1 MDTIRST
8 GKITKEHIDRSFSA
22 NSPIYPNLHNHAFL
36 TTKCKKNEKVAK
48 EVIDFA
54 SFLTIYRGAW
64 KLKGEREQVTVIFII
79 GPLITK
85 GNNVAKEVIDYCRR
99 NNYSY
104 LSIY

>member
-1 MDTIRST
+1 
-8 GKITKEHIDRSFSA
+8 
-22 NSPIYPNLHNHAFL
+22 
-36 TTKCKKNEKVAK
+36 V
-48 EVIDFA
+48 
-54 SFLTIYRGAW
+54 
-64 KLKGEREQVTVIFII
+64 KGEREQVTVIFII